1 MQESYGVKRGKL
13 QNFKTQEWKVQV
25 VWIVGKYETFA
36 NANDIRFKKFTL
48 IKLGLH
54 AKT

>member
-1 MQESYGVKRGKL
+1 MLESYGVKRGKL

-25 VWIVGKYETFA
+25 VWIVRKYETFA
-36 NANDIRFKKFTL
+36 NANETRFQQFNL

-54 AKT
+54 AKI